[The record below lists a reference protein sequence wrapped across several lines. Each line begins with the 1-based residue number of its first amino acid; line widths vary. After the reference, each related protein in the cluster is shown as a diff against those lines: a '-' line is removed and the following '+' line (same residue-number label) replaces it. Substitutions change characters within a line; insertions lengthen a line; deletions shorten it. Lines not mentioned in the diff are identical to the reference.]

1 MKASIRRVFQSG
13 WVPFER
19 IDREDFFFFKGEGT
33 ATVAIWMTGL

>member
-19 IDREDFFFFKGEGT
+19 IDREDFFFKGEGT